1 MKINKNSIVQLHF
14 SLVLIDGT
22 IIEST
27 WDRGESSC
35 LEMGTGQLTENFEN
49 CLIGLQKGDI
59 REFTLS
65 EDQAFGHIQNDKVI
79 SFDISVFGDI
89 ENIKEGM
96 VHTFKG
102 IDGSETIGVIE
113 EIIQSSVIVNFNH
126 PLAGKTVKFNVEIIN
141 IEKE

>member
-35 LEMGTGQLTENFEN
+35 LEMGTGQLTENFES

-59 REFTLS
+59 RKFTLS
-65 EDQAFGHIQNDKVI
+65 EDRAFGHIQDDKVI
-79 SFDISVFGDI
+79 SFDISVYIAFI
-89 ENIKEGM
+89 YPFIFFYIFRY
-96 VHTFKG
+96 VS
-102 IDGSETIGVIE
+102 I
-113 EIIQSSVIVNFNH
+113 
-126 PLAGKTVKFNVEIIN
+126 
-141 IEKE
+141 

>member
-14 SLVLIDGT
+14 SLILMDGI

-27 WDRGESSC
+27 WDRGEASR
-35 LEMGTGQLTENFEN
+35 LKMGTGQLTENFES

-65 EDQAFGHIQNDKVI
+65 EDRAFGHIQDDKVI
-79 SFDISVFGDI
+79 SFDISVFDDV

-102 IDGSETIGVIE
+102 IDGTETIGIIE

-126 PLAGKTVKFNVEIIN
+126 PLAGKTVKFNVEIID